1 MTSSSAFFSYSRVD
15 SDFALRLAQ
24 DLKAAGAL
32 VWLDQL
38 DIAAGSR
45 WDNAIE
51 DALTAASHMLVILS
65 PTSVKSENVRDE
77 IDFAFRSDKDIIPIL
92 YIECS
97 VPLRLGRKQ
106 RIDFRSDY
114 ALGLAKLLGRLG
126 INQPPQAALDK
137 ATEMDAQRDAAWRT
151 HEAEAQKY
159 REQQQQEKEQQ
170 QREAL
175 RAAEDAQRRHAE
187 EALKRQSAE
196 EARGRAEEEERKRV
210 EEAQRREV
218 ARQLAEKQAAEAAAQ
233 RVSAQRTPP
242 PLKTPAA
249 PSRDSIQDSVK
260 PPIQGAQ
267 LNTGSRPDS
276 NTPPPDPM
284 GGLPPLE
291 FARKLLLQ
299 GMDKKAVSAQVA
311 SAGKIPIGNA
321 ELYTE
326 KAWLAL
332 SPNQQPSPAH
342 GSLKISE
349 KEARRNDELRALG
362 KGVKF
367 IVGLVLSGFAA
378 AMLLSRL
385 FGPVRGISDVS
396 LFGVVI
402 SSISGASA
410 LFKSAFKN

>member
-1 MTSSSAFFSYSRVD
+1 VTSSSAFFSYSRVD

-32 VWLDQL
+32 VWLDQV

-51 DALTAASHMLVILS
+51 DALTAASYMLVILS

-175 RAAEDAQRRHAE
+175 RAAEDAQRRQAE

-196 EARGRAEEEERKRV
+196 EARGRAEEEDRKQRI
-210 EEAQRREV
+210 EEAQR
-218 ARQLAEKQAAEAAAQ
+218 
-233 RVSAQRTPP
+233 PP
-242 PLKTPAA
+242 ALQNPAA
-249 PSRDSIQDSVK
+249 PSRNSIQDSVK
-260 PPIQGAQ
+260 PPIQGAP
-267 LNTGSRPDS
+267 LTTGERS
-276 NTPPPDPM
+276 NSKTSPPDAM

-332 SPNQQPSPAH
+332 PPSQQQSPAH
-342 GSLKISE
+342 GPAKISE
-349 KEARRNDELRALG
+349 KEKLANEALQLLG
-362 KGVKF
+362 NLAKIVVGLALLGFVGYLLYSKFSGSLKGVSDLTF
-367 IVGLVLSGFAA
+367 FW
-378 AMLLSRL
+378 LLIAST
-385 FGPVRGISDVS
+385 
-396 LFGVVI
+396 
-402 SSISGASA
+402 SGAWR
-410 LFKSAFKN
+410 LLKSAFKN